1 MKKISICIPAYKNVT
16 YLTRLL
22 ESIQSQIYKDFEV
35 IITDDSP
42 NDNIEKLLQLS
53 FSTLDVKYIK
63 NERSLGSPANWNECI
78 KYANGEWIKIMHDDD
93 WFSGQNSLSMF
104 YEAIVQH
111 PDINFFFSAFR
122 NVDDTSGIKK
132 EVYCTFIDQM
142 YLRFDVY
149 NLLKKVYIGN
159 PSCTLFKNNQN
170 IYFDTDYKFVVDFDF
185 YIQYLSS
192 NKFKYIDS
200 ILINVGFNEDQ
211 ITKYTFNVSKVQI
224 PENISFLNKHGNL
237 ILRNIF
243 VYDYYW
249 RLFRNLRI
257 RSIQDVLS
265 YEGLV
270 VSDQIIELLKFQIKI
285 PLKILTYGIM
295 SKFFML
301 YSYIM
306 KLRLKL

>member
-1 MKKISICIPAYKNVT
+1 MSKVYAYDISNGQQKWQVAINDGVLSDVAIDNNKQVYVTSQKALNIIDSSNGLLAWT
-16 YLTRLL
+16 YLINSSSIIGINSTPTIDSSNNVCFGGFDGSYNYIYSINCATRTFNWK
-22 ESIQSQIYKDFEV
+22 YK
-35 IITDDSP
+35 
-42 NDNIEKLLQLS
+42 
-53 FSTLDVKYIK
+53 TLFGGAIK
-63 NERSLGSPANWNECI
+63 NIPMIS
-78 KYANGEWIKIMHDDD
+78 
-93 WFSGQNSLSMF
+93 
-104 YEAIVQH
+104 
-111 PDINFFFSAFR
+111 
-122 NVDDTSGIKK
+122 
-132 EVYCTFIDQM
+132 
-142 YLRFDVY
+142 
-149 NLLKKVYIGN
+149 
-159 PSCTLFKNNQN
+159 NNQN

-185 YIQYLSS
+185 YIQYLRS

-200 ILINVGFNEDQ
+200 ILIHVGFNEDQ

-285 PLKILTYGIM
+285 TLKILTYGIM